1 VSSAASTAEPKF
13 FHSWEALGTIESCD
27 WRSRGAGL
35 EENLAHLTIEE
46 RFGKILK
53 RLLRERFYFEVYVVA
68 TELRRRM
75 LATAAPHFSG
85 FSLTAA
91 HRKDSNETATK
102 GA

>member
-53 RLLRERFYFEVYVVA
+53 RLLRERFYFEVYVA